1 MKQLISIVVVLF
13 SLIGCLDDQTK
24 MGENAISYLSF
35 KTELDTLYYAERNV
49 EFVIEAPEM
58 KQERQDKALS
68 YEWQIN
74 YKVVS
79 TERVLTYAY
88 DSCGL
93 FPCRLKVYN
102 EDGAIFKE
110 FKLRVPNPYDEGLL
124 LFSKYDGH
132 SIISF
137 RNDNWPERGFEKD
150 VYALNNAGIPL
161 GTEPVA
167 IVCSPTEYYTP
178 YIYLVTENPFRFLK
192 LDYYTMQVLEEIAYP
207 EEGVDR
213 ILEKDHNLYIMT
225 DGKTL
230 DYDCHNAYFRNNFQ
244 QGLTGKYGSFPDAE
258 LSDRVVVYGEKY
270 HRYLLAFDMKNQV
283 LFSANDVLPHP
294 IKDGD
299 EVVEVDRIYG
309 MLLGVS
315 EEDILILLEDKNGQ
329 NQVVYLNI
337 SEQYVNWSKV
347 TVFEFKSVYP
357 AAAEMNGQSVFAS
370 STKENILY
378 YSVGN
383 EIYRY
388 NYLSAGNFPTQ
399 SDYTVGVSGSLIKK
413 MILDEDKS
421 ELYVAVDAPNG
432 EYRGAV
438 YCYDVETKGLKWKE
452 EGVAGKIVEMLYKPR
467 NRSYNEN

>member
-1 MKQLISIVVVLF
+1 MKQLILIAGVLF

-35 KTELDTLYYAERNV
+35 KTELDMLYYAERNV
-49 EFVIEAPEM
+49 EFEIEAPET
-58 KQERQDKALS
+58 KQESQDKALS

-74 YKVVS
+74 YDVVS

-124 LFSKYDGH
+124 LLSKYDGR
-132 SIISF
+132 SMISF

-150 VYALNNAGIPL
+150 VYASNNPGIPL

-167 IVCSPTEYYTP
+167 VACSPTEYYTP
-178 YIYLVTENPFRFLK
+178 YIYVVTENPFRFLK
-192 LDYYTMQVLEEIAYP
+192 LDYYTMEVLDEVSYP
-207 EEGVDR
+207 EERVDR
-213 ILEKDHNLYIMT
+213 MLEKDHCLYIMT

-230 DYDCHNAYFRNNFQ
+230 DYDCRNAYFRNNLQ
-244 QGLTGKYGSFPDAE
+244 QGLTGKYRNFPDAE
-258 LSDRVVVYGEKY
+258 LSDKAVVYGGKWNW
-270 HRYLLAFDMKNQV
+270 YLLVFDMKNQL
-283 LFSANDVLPHP
+283 LFSARDIEPYQ
-294 IKDGD
+294 IKVGD
-299 EVVEVDRIYG
+299 EVVEASEIYD

-315 EEDILILLEDKNGQ
+315 EEDILILLKDKNGE
-329 NQVVYLNI
+329 NKVVYLNI
-337 SEQYVNWSKV
+337 SLQYVGWSKV
-347 TVFEFKSVYP
+347 SVWDFKSIYP
-357 AAAEMNGQSVFAS
+357 AAAEINKQSVFAS

-378 YSVGN
+378 YSVRN

-388 NYLSAGNFPTQ
+388 NYLSSGNFPTK

-413 MILDEDKS
+413 IILNDDKS
-421 ELYVAVDAPNG
+421 EMYVAVDAPSG
-432 EYRGAV
+432 EYQGAV
-438 YCYDVETKGLKWKE
+438 YCYDIETKELKWKE
-452 EGVAGKIVEMLYKPR
+452 ENVAGEIVEMLYKPR
-467 NRSYNEN
+467 NRNYNED

>member
-13 SLIGCLDDQTK
+13 SLIGCLDDQTE

-35 KTELDTLYYAERNV
+35 ETELDSLYYGERNV
-49 EFVIEAPEM
+49 EFIIETPEM
-58 KQERQDKALS
+58 KQKNQDKILS

-74 YKVVS
+74 YEVVS
-79 TERVLTYAY
+79 TERVLKCAY

-110 FKLRVPNPYDEGLL
+110 FKLRIPNPYDEGLL
-124 LFSKYDGH
+124 LFSKYDGR

-150 VYALNNAGIPL
+150 VYALNNPGIPL
-161 GTEPVA
+161 GADPIA

-207 EEGVDR
+207 EERVDR
-213 ILEKDHNLYIMT
+213 MLEKDYCLYIMA

-230 DYDCHNAYFRNNFQ
+230 DYDCQNAYFRNNFQ

-258 LSDRVVVYGEKY
+258 LSDKAVVYGGEY
-270 HRYLLAFDMKNQV
+270 NWYLLAFDMKNQF
-283 LFSANDVLPHP
+283 LFSAKDIEPHS
-294 IKDGD
+294 IMNGD
-299 EVVEVDRIYG
+299 EIVEVNKIYD
-309 MLLGVS
+309 MLLGVNV
-315 EEDILILLEDKNGQ
+315 EDILILLEDKDGQ

-337 SEQYVNWSKV
+337 SEQYIDYSSVL
-347 TVFEFKSVYP
+347 VFEFKSVYP
-357 AAAEMNGQSVFAS
+357 AAPGINDQSVFAS

-378 YSVGN
+378 YTVGN

-388 NYLSAGNFPTQ
+388 NYLSAGNFPTR

-413 MILDEDKS
+413 MILNEDKS
-421 ELYVAVDAPNG
+421 ELYVAVDTPNG

-438 YCYDVETKGLKWKE
+438 YCYDIETKELKWKE
-452 EGVAGKIVEMLYKPR
+452 EGVAGEIVEILYKPR
-467 NRSYNEN
+467 NRNYNED

>member
-1 MKQLISIVVVLF
+1 M
-13 SLIGCLDDQTK
+13 
-24 MGENAISYLSF
+24 
-35 KTELDTLYYAERNV
+35 
-49 EFVIEAPEM
+49 
-58 KQERQDKALS
+58 
-68 YEWQIN
+68 
-74 YKVVS
+74 
-79 TERVLTYAY
+79 TYAY

-230 DYDCHNAYFRNNFQ
+230 YYDCHNAYFRNNFQ

-309 MLLGVS
+309 MLLGV
-315 EEDILILLEDKNGQ
+315 
-329 NQVVYLNI
+329 
-337 SEQYVNWSKV
+337 
-347 TVFEFKSVYP
+347 
-357 AAAEMNGQSVFAS
+357 M
-370 STKENILY
+370 
-378 YSVGN
+378 
-383 EIYRY
+383 
-388 NYLSAGNFPTQ
+388 
-399 SDYTVGVSGSLIKK
+399 SLF
-413 MILDEDKS
+413 
-421 ELYVAVDAPNG
+421 
-432 EYRGAV
+432 
-438 YCYDVETKGLKWKE
+438 
-452 EGVAGKIVEMLYKPR
+452 
-467 NRSYNEN
+467 